1 MNTARPYRHPDE
13 QPRSCHWRVWAGGVP
28 IDVLQASGADFAPF
42 EVSGPLDIELAAEAA
57 LEGAVVRPRSRGI
70 TAAVEGTR
78 LRFRLERPENL
89 CVEAPGLPTLFL
101 YANPPE
107 TRRPDPAAPGVI
119 WFAAGKVHEVG
130 TLELPAGATLY
141 VEEGAV
147 VRGLVRAVRADGI
160 RICGRGII
168 DGGHGRIARQGPSK
182 LCVLEGC
189 RGVTVEDV
197 ILINPH
203 SWMLVLGACEDV
215 HVHNLKEIGNVIGS
229 DGIDVCGSRRVR
241 IEGCCLRNNDDCIAI
256 KSVDSTDKPGN
267 AALSWARD
275 VEDVTVRG
283 CTFWNATAGNVMEVG
298 FELQCARVSGI
309 LFEDIDVLC
318 CHGHGAVFSIH
329 NGDRALVENVVWR
342 NIRVEHHYDKLLDF
356 RVLHARYSRD
366 TERGRIRRIRL
377 ENIQVTRSVF
387 NPGYTTSLITGWSA
401 ESPAEDIT
409 LRDVFFSGVKVTT
422 ADTLDLFTRHAR
434 GVRFE

>member
-1 MNTARPYRHPDE
+1 MNPPRPYLHPPE
-13 QPRSCHWRVWAGGVP
+13 QPRSTHWRLRAGGVP
-28 IDVLQASGADFAPF
+28 IDVLHARGADFAPF
-42 EVSGPLDIELAAEAA
+42 ETSGPLDIELEAGA
-57 LEGAVVRPRSRGI
+57 PLEGAVVRPLSRGI
-70 TAAVEGTR
+70 AAVIEGTR
-78 LRFRLERPENL
+78 LRFRLERPDNL
-89 CVEAPGLPTLFL
+89 CVEAPGLPTLFI

-107 TRRPDPAAPGVI
+107 THRPDPAAPGVI
-119 WFAAGKVHEVG
+119 WFAAGAVHEIG
-130 TLELPAGATLY
+130 TLELSPGATLY
-141 VEEGAV
+141 VEAGAV
-147 VRGLVRAVRADGI
+147 VRGLVRAVQADGI

-168 DGGHGRIARQGPSK
+168 DGGHGRTPRNGPAR

-197 ILINPH
+197 ILIEPH

-215 HVHNLKEIGNVIGS
+215 RVHNLKEIGSVISS

-241 IEGCCLRNNDDCIAI
+241 IEGCCLRNNDDCIAV
-256 KSVDSTDKPGN
+256 KSLDYTERAGD

-283 CTFWNATAGNVMEVG
+283 CTFWNASAGNAMEVG
-298 FELQCARVSGI
+298 FELRCARVSRI

-329 NGDRALVENVVWR
+329 NGDRALVEQVVWR
-342 NIRVEHHYDKLLDF
+342 NIRIEHHYDKLLDV
-356 RVLHARYSRD
+356 RVLHSRYSRD
-366 TERGRIRRIRL
+366 TERGRIRGVLL
-377 ENIQVTRSVF
+377 ENIQVVRSPF
-387 NPGYTTSLITGWSA
+387 NEGYTTSLITGWDA

-409 LRDVFFSGVKVTT
+409 LRDVFFNGEKVTH
-422 ADTLDLFTRHAR
+422 ADRFDLFIRHAR